1 MADTTPEAYPTRTGG
16 NPTPVP
22 PLSDGRAAEPRGK
35 TEGANLDVEVHTPHA
50 HRTGHHWIDMTVA
63 VAAIFISVVSLA
75 VAILHGRTL
84 ERMAEENARLVASNS
99 WPFMQYAAS
108 TETKDGVTKVRM
120 RIFNSGIGPAK
131 VESAELKWKGV
142 AYRGD
147 REFLEACCGFDPA
160 SGTPFD
166 SSVFAGFVLPA
177 SGETRFLEFS
187 KPADPAVFAA
197 LQQAVVSR
205 DLQLNVCYCSIFDEC
220 WQGDLTTLSL
230 KPRQVEA
237 CTLPKVS
244 FDQGLSSGKQ

>member
-1 MADTTPEAYPTRTGG
+1 MADTTPETDPTRAGG

-22 PLSDGRAAEPRGK
+22 RLSDQRAAETRAK

-75 VAILHGRTL
+75 VAILHGRTM
-84 ERMAEENARLVASNS
+84 ERMAEANARLVAANS
-99 WPFMQYAAS
+99 WPFMQYAAGWN
-108 TETKDGVTKVRM
+108 TTDGVTKVRM
-120 RIFNSGIGPAK
+120 RVFNSGVGPAK
-131 VESAELKWKGV
+131 IESVELLWKGV

-166 SSVFAGFVLPA
+166 SSGFAGYVFRA
-177 SGETRFLEFS
+177 GSEDIFLEFS
-187 KPADPAVFAA
+187 KQADPAVFAA
-197 LQQAVVSR
+197 LQQAALSR

-220 WQGDLTTLSL
+220 WQGDLTALSL
-230 KPRQVEA
+230 KPKQVEA

-244 FDQGLSSGKQ
+244 FDQGISSGKQ

>member
-1 MADTTPEAYPTRTGG
+1 MADTTPETDPT
-16 NPTPVP
+16 P
-22 PLSDGRAAEPRGK
+22 PLSDQRAAETRAN

-63 VAAIFISVVSLA
+63 VAAVFISVVSLA
-75 VAILHGRTL
+75 VAILHGRTM
-84 ERMAEENARLVASNS
+84 ERMAEANARLVAANS

-120 RIFNSGIGPAK
+120 RIFNPGIGPAK

-160 SGTPFD
+160 SGTPVD
-166 SSVFAGFVLPA
+166 SSVFAPYVWPPGA
-177 SGETRFLEFS
+177 ETAFLEFS

-197 LQQAVVSR
+197 LQQAVFSH

-220 WQGDLTTLSL
+220 WQSVLTTLSL
-230 KPRQVEA
+230 KHRQVEA
-237 CTLPKVS
+237 CTPPKVS
-244 FDQGLSSGKQ
+244 FDQGISTGKQ

>member
-1 MADTTPEAYPTRTGG
+1 MADTTPETDPTRAGG

-22 PLSDGRAAEPRGK
+22 PLSDQQAAETRAK

-63 VAAIFISVVSLA
+63 VAAVFISVVSLA
-75 VAILHGRTL
+75 VAILHGRTM
-84 ERMAEENARLVASNS
+84 ERMAEENARLVAANS
-99 WPFMQYAAS
+99 WPFLQYGPG
-108 TETKDGVTKVRM
+108 TVTTDGVTKVKM
-120 RIFNSGIGPAK
+120 SVFNSGVGPAK
-131 VESAELKWKGV
+131 IESAELMWKGV

-160 SGTPFD
+160 KGTPFD
-166 SSVFAGFVLPA
+166 SDLVPGYVLRAGN
-177 SGETRFLEFS
+177 EIRFLEFS

-197 LQQAVVSR
+197 LQQAILSR

-220 WQGDLTTLSL
+220 WQSDLTTLSL

-244 FDQGLSSGKQ
+244 FDQGISIGKQ

>member
-1 MADTTPEAYPTRTGG
+1 MADTTPETDPVRAGG

-22 PLSDGRAAEPRGK
+22 PLSDQRAAETRAK

-63 VAAIFISVVSLA
+63 VAAVFISVVSLA
-75 VAILHGRTL
+75 VAILHGRTM
-84 ERMAEENARLVASNS
+84 ERMAEENARLVAANS
-99 WPFMQYAAS
+99 WPFVQYGAA
-108 TETKDGVTKVRM
+108 TTTTDGVTRVIMKV
-120 RIFNSGIGPAK
+120 FNSGVGPAK
-131 VESAELKWKGV
+131 IESAELVWKGV

-220 WQGDLTTLSL
+220 WQSDLTTLSL